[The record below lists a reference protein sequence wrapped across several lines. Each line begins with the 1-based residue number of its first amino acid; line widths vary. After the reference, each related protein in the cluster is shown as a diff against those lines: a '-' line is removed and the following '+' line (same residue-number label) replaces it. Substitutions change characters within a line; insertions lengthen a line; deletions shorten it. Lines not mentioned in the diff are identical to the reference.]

1 MIPSRRRGI
10 ILIEPDINPVARRF
24 SLPNI
29 ANYPPLPQVRLA
41 GQLPPGAPVEIA
53 DLRIPGETRR
63 LLDRVRREPPAL
75 VGISLTFT
83 SNGDEAI
90 GVAAAIRTLSP
101 ETTIVFGG
109 TAPSEDPA
117 SFWDSAA
124 DLICHRNGD
133 ASFAALAVE
142 VHDAGR
148 TPGRFPGFF
157 HRDGGRWVL
166 DSTAPAPTPLASLR
180 PNPWQLLPQHYWRS
194 YFQGF
199 RPTGMGQTSEGC
211 PYDCTF
217 CSVWKT
223 HGRKVSLA
231 SLANV
236 QHDFDSLPA
245 MVRAFFFADDIWLQA
260 SEQQIRTLY
269 DPLLEWMS
277 DDFLRRRPDFW
288 LTVETRTDLYLREED
303 RFKAWIRRGGL
314 KRILFGVE
322 AVTDEQLKNF
332 SKRNTVDKN
341 IEAIRRA
348 AETGAI
354 VTAQFVIPCDATR
367 AYFDEMVRFL
377 EAHRRWIRSSNFTI
391 ATPLPGTDLYADS
404 LKGSP
409 ELADR
414 SVISHPAF
422 SLFTA
427 LTPTRLDIREFYQQV
442 ARVFRAAN
450 QIRYSREA
458 RRQVFKMVLQSPWLI
473 RRLAKAPLALRALTN
488 PATFLDVHRQVQG
501 DRFLGPRPA
510 SQRAPSVG
518 ALRRSGSVAMPGS

>member
-1 MIPSRRRGI
+1 MSPGRPHGV
-10 ILIEPDINPVARRF
+10 ILIEPDINPVTRRF

-29 ANYPPLPQVRLA
+29 ANYPPLPQARLA
-41 GQLPPGAPVEIA
+41 GQLVHEEDVEIT
-53 DLRIPGETRR
+53 DLRIAGEMER
-63 LLDRVRREPPAL
+63 LLDRVRRDPPAL
-75 VGISLTFT
+75 AGISATFT

-90 GVAAAIRTLSP
+90 EAAAAIRRISP
-101 ETTIVFGG
+101 ATTIVFGG

-124 DLICHRNGD
+124 DLICFRNGD
-133 ASFAALAVE
+133 AAFAALAAAIRE
-142 VHDAGR
+142 AGR
-148 TPGRFPGFF
+148 PPARFPGFF
-157 HRDGGRWVL
+157 HRDDGRWVL
-166 DSTAPAPTPLASLR
+166 DPGPPAEPLANLK
-180 PNPWQLLPQHYWRS
+180 PYAWHLLPKRYWRE

-199 RPTGMGQTSEGC
+199 RPTGMSQTSEGC

-217 CSVWKT
+217 CTVWKT

-236 QHDFDSLPA
+236 QHDFNSLPA
-245 MVRAFFFADDIWLQA
+245 AIRAFFFADDIWMQA
-260 SEQQIRTLY
+260 TERQIQELY
-269 DPLLEWMS
+269 DPLLSWMAS
-277 DDFLRRRPDFW
+277 DFLPHRPGFW

-303 RFKAWIRRGGL
+303 RFKDWIRRGGL

-332 SKRNTVDKN
+332 SKRNTVDRN

-348 AETGAI
+348 AEAGAF

-377 EAHRRWIRSSNFTI
+377 KTYRRWIRTSNFTV
-391 ATPLPGTDLYADS
+391 ATPLPGTDLYTDS
-404 LKGSP
+404 LKESP

-414 SVISHPAF
+414 RTVSHPAF

-427 LTPTRLDIREFYQQV
+427 LTPTRLDVREFYEQV

-450 QIRYSREA
+450 QVHFSLDA
-458 RRQVFKMVLQSPWLI
+458 HFQVLRMVVQSPWLI
-473 RRLAKAPLALRALTN
+473 RRLAKAPMALRALTD
-488 PATFLDVHRQVQG
+488 PGTFLDVHRLVQG
-501 DRFLGPRPA
+501 DRLLG
-510 SQRAPSVG
+510 QRSVI
-518 ALRRSGSVAMPGS
+518 

>member
-1 MIPSRRRGI
+1 MIPNRRRGI
-10 ILIEPDINPVARRF
+10 VLIEPDINPIARRF

-41 GQLPPGAPVEIA
+41 GQLRTGEKVEIA
-53 DLRIPGETRR
+53 DLRITGERER
-63 LLDRVRREPPAL
+63 LLDRVRRDPPAL

-90 GVAAAIRTLSP
+90 GVAAAIRSLSP
-101 ETTIVFGG
+101 QTTIVFGG

-124 DLICHRNGD
+124 DLICHRSGD
-133 ASFAALAVE
+133 ASFAALAAE
-142 VHDAGR
+142 VRETGQ
-148 TPGRFPGFF
+148 TPARFPGFL
-157 HRDGGRWVL
+157 HRDDGRWVL
-166 DSTAPAPTPLASLR
+166 DKGPAAVPLVNLR
-180 PNPWQLLPQHYWRS
+180 PNPWHLLPKRYWRE

-217 CSVWKT
+217 CTVWKT
-223 HGRKVSLA
+223 HGRRVSLA

-236 QHDFDSLPA
+236 RHDFDSLPTT
-245 MVRAFFFADDIWLQA
+245 VRAFFFADDIWLQA
-260 SEQQIRTLY
+260 GEQQIRELY
-269 DPLLEWMS
+269 DPLLAWMAS
-277 DDFLRRRPDFW
+277 DFLPRRPDFW
-288 LTVETRTDLYLREED
+288 LTVETRTDLYLREEE

-322 AVTDEQLKNF
+322 AVTDEQLRNY
-332 SKRNTVDKN
+332 SKRNTVDRN

-348 AETGAI
+348 AEIGAI

-377 EAHRRWIRSSNFTI
+377 KAHRRWIRTSNFTI
-391 ATPLPGTDLYADS
+391 ATPLPGTDLYTDS
-404 LKGSP
+404 LKESP

-414 SVISHPAF
+414 SAVTHPAF

-427 LTPTRLDIREFYQQV
+427 LTPTRLDAREFYEQV
-442 ARVFRAAN
+442 ARVFGTAN
-450 QIRYSREA
+450 QVRFSFEA
-458 RRQVFKMVLQSPWLI
+458 QRQALRMAVRSPWLI
-473 RRLAKAPLALRALTN
+473 RRLAKAPMALRALTS
-488 PATFLDVHRQVQG
+488 PGTFLDVHRLVQG
-501 DRFLGPRPA
+501 DRLLGPRPVP
-510 SQRAPSVG
+510 QHGPG
-518 ALRRSGSVAMPGS
+518 VARLERTLG